1 MAFGEEL
8 LPDLWSQN
16 FIENET
22 DEEASSF
29 SMAIGILAGDI
40 TSGDLKD
47 PSKAIPGAISVI
59 ILTSISS
66 VGTAIVADVTVVI
79 DATGN
84 VSELANGSWIYA
96 DCAPEKYEYGLHN
109 SFQVMELNRS
119 LEEEFIIPVDI
130 LTGANISDLTD
141 P

>member
-1 MAFGEEL
+1 MSRRSIFFLDGH
-8 LPDLWSQN
+8 WHS
-16 FIENET
+16 
-22 DEEASSF
+22 
-29 SMAIGILAGDI
+29 GR
-40 TSGDLKD
+40 SGDLKD

-84 VSELANGSWIYA
+84 VSDLANGSWTYA

-109 SFQVMELNRS
+109 SFQVMELVS
-119 LEEEFIIPVDI
+119 GPIIYAEYAEKGVSTASRI
-130 LTGANISDLTD
+130 GKL
-141 P
+141 